1 MDPPAE
7 NKIVGNSAAGPP
19 PTAELLSGGKV
30 MAEATQAFFQ
40 GQVSTV
46 DKKKVAAAAGDMLGA
61 GAYYG
66 KANEKGYGE
75 YVKKAEVY
83 LEQYG
88 SGGAAAAPAAA
99 APAAAGDSPAT
110 DAGGGG
116 YMKVAEGLL
125 GGGSDAGKSEGGGLG
140 GDVMKMAGGFF
151 K

>member
-46 DKKKVAAAAGDMLGA
+46 DKKKVA
-61 GAYYG
+61 
-66 KANEKGYGE
+66 
-75 YVKKAEVY
+75 
-83 LEQYG
+83 
-88 SGGAAAAPAAA
+88 
-99 APAAAGDSPAT
+99 
-110 DAGGGG
+110 
-116 YMKVAEGLL
+116 EGLL